1 MASTVF
7 NERPSLEIRL
17 YDPRSPACRY
27 SSDNT
32 HADATPRIPDLSS
45 APPSRRQL
53 VAADARQLTG
63 IPATAPARA
72 GRILGAAE
80 DSLSFCVRAIG
91 TCSGRERPCCT
102 LRHSYLIGTLMHPES
117 AHPPPDSVKT
127 PRGHRTALT
136 VVSIAALIALVGCA
150 SNDSLSQQYREG
162 NEKGFI
168 AGDFQVVEI
177 PEAERGEPV
186 AFEGVTETDER
197 VSSDDY
203 RGEVL
208 VVNFWY
214 AACGPCIVEAPYLE
228 QVWQD
233 YQDEGVAVLGVN
245 TYDQAATALSFAK
258 DNGVTYPSVID
269 VNDGTVKLAF
279 VQVTPIQATPT
290 TLVLDR
296 GGRVAARVIG
306 QLDSASI
313 LATLVDDVLEES
325 AP

>member
-1 MASTVF
+1 
-7 NERPSLEIRL
+7 
-17 YDPRSPACRY
+17 
-27 SSDNT
+27 
-32 HADATPRIPDLSS
+32 
-45 APPSRRQL
+45 
-53 VAADARQLTG
+53 
-63 IPATAPARA
+63 
-72 GRILGAAE
+72 
-80 DSLSFCVRAIG
+80 
-91 TCSGRERPCCT
+91 
-102 LRHSYLIGTLMHPES
+102 MHPES